1 MAKKFDLALIE
12 KYYRVE
18 EDGRIWSHQAGRYLT
33 LRFNNCGYVY
43 VTLNAGFYGVLG
55 VHRLV
60 AARYIGVCPDGME
73 VSHKDGN
80 KRNNHWTNL
89 EYLTHADNVR
99 KAYEEH
105 GRVSHW
111 LGRKRGPLSDDTKA
125 KMAEAK
131 KKPVVADTG
140 EMWPSIEDCT
150 VALGT
155 YRRAIYNAIKYGR
168 RMKNGLRLQFVT
180 P

>member
-18 EDGRIWSHQAGRYLT
+18 EDGRIWSYLVGRYKAVFYN
-33 LRFNNCGYVY
+33 RCKYVY
-43 VTLNAGFYGVLG
+43 VSLTRGCNGPIG

-60 AARYIGVCPDGME
+60 AAKYIGPCPEGME
-73 VSHKDGN
+73 INHKDGN
-80 KRNNHWTNL
+80 KENNHWTNL
-89 EYLTHADNVR
+89 EYVTHAENIM
-99 KAYEEH
+99 KSYAEC
-105 GRVSHW
+105 GRISCW
-111 LGRKRGPLSDDTKA
+111 LGKNRGPLSEDTRA

-155 YRRAIYNAIKYGR
+155 YRKAIYNAIKYGR